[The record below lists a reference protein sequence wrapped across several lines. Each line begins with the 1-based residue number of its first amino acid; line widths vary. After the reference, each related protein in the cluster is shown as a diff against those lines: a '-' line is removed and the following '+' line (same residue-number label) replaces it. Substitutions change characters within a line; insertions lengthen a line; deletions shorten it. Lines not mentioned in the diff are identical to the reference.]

1 MQAMNSAH
9 DVLDCFVNEVALNN
23 RCSPV
28 MIQDTI
34 DPDCSIL
41 VDPVKMCRFATASA
55 ILFQSKDNCTIAW
68 IPNGTTPS

>member
-1 MQAMNSAH
+1 MNSAD
-9 DVLDCFVNEVALNN
+9 DVLDCFVNEVPFVHHCL
-23 RCSPV
+23 PV
-28 MIQDTI
+28 TIQNTI